1 MSNIIYDSK
10 SITLTP
16 SGATQLLNGTAYSD
30 MIFQIDDLIKITSKH
45 VLYNTI
51 KITHAEFP
59 FSFYVINDSNNYL
72 SLSTGNITLEQGN
85 YNAIQF
91 QTYLNSLLP
100 NGMLLS
106 LNTITGKFT
115 FTYTQYF
122 YINASSTCG
131 NVLGFLNNVYYYSSL
146 NKIVLPNP
154 CNFTLQNLYIKTPNL
169 LLSNYNTVSKDY
181 STLRNIQINTSPFG
195 MILYENKSNSKN
207 LVKNI
212 SDVDTLR
219 IQIFDDY
226 GSLVNFNSIPW
237 TITLQVESAI
247 EFQTSKTLED
257 ILNSV
262 LIQSE

>member
-10 SITLTP
+10 SVTLNP

-100 NGMLLS
+100 TNMTIS

-131 NVLGFLNNVYYYSSL
+131 FLGFLNNVYYYSSL

-169 LLSNYNTVSKDY
+169 LLENYNTVSKDY

-195 MILYENKSNSKN
+195 MILYENKSDSKN